1 MNVYQIL
8 GLNILVSNDGI
19 KFDQIGSNDD
29 DNSNQ
34 ATVTFYFADNL
45 KSGRYVRIQLAK
57 NEFLTLCEAQ
67 MWGSLAGL

>member
-34 ATVTFYFADNL
+34 ATVTFYFADN
-45 KSGRYVRIQLAK
+45 
-57 NEFLTLCEAQ
+57 
-67 MWGSLAGL
+67 